1 MKQCRQILAVMLAL
15 VLCIGA
21 IPALAD
27 TMYVQTDDG
36 ADLTL
41 RDEVTNAAIGQI
53 PCGTAV
59 TPDIEK
65 STDQWAYV
73 TYEGTSGFVLW
84 RYLSRKAPDA
94 APQPAPEP
102 QPEPAPADPVTPP
115 EQPAEEGG
123 FRISVIGAAV
133 SLTGDGASEAAVTVG
148 SADAAYITAQAPEV
162 DYWVINGVRYNFG
175 ESVTEL
181 RVEKADRDWTI
192 EAVAAGAQPQ
202 TLLSAE
208 AIQAARTG
216 ETLTVKGVRA
226 ELSHVDANDNPSG
239 SWYPSFNFHKDYQNH
254 ATRYRENGG
263 QISVRVRAVVPW
275 GSYVEGWKFDETEF
289 YPNAIIR
296 QFTVRSLNTS
306 MTYEPIFGTDPNP
319 ELPKVHVT
327 CYNCAF
333 NGGGYSGSV
342 DAWVEVGTNI
352 YAAGTLSDKYGN
364 WYVNGVPVSEGT
376 SLERTITTNTHIEF
390 YPIIN

>member
-133 SLTGDGASEAAVTVG
+133 ALTEDGAGEAA
-148 SADAAYITAQAPEV
+148 A
-162 DYWVINGVRYNFG
+162 
-175 ESVTEL
+175 
-181 RVEKADRDWTI
+181 
-192 EAVAAGAQPQ
+192 AAGPAACARRGRPPGRWAPRMRR
-202 TLLSAE
+202 TSPRRLPRWITGSSTASGTISA
-208 AIQAARTG
+208 
-216 ETLTVKGVRA
+216 RA
-226 ELSHVDANDNPSG
+226 
-239 SWYPSFNFHKDYQNH
+239 
-254 ATRYRENGG
+254 
-263 QISVRVRAVVPW
+263 
-275 GSYVEGWKFDETEF
+275 
-289 YPNAIIR
+289 
-296 QFTVRSLNTS
+296 
-306 MTYEPIFGTDPNP
+306 
-319 ELPKVHVT
+319 
-327 CYNCAF
+327 
-333 NGGGYSGSV
+333 
-342 DAWVEVGTNI
+342 
-352 YAAGTLSDKYGN
+352 
-364 WYVNGVPVSEGT
+364 
-376 SLERTITTNTHIEF
+376 
-390 YPIIN
+390 